1 MAAMG
6 DLRSQIPMRLTAY
19 ANATGGDSAGSGSTI
34 MVALPTIA
42 HAEFYPSMRSPTLAH
57 FDGYIFV

>member
-6 DLRSQIPMRLTAY
+6 DLRSQIRMRLTAS
-19 ANATGGDSAGSGSTI
+19 ANAIEGDLGGSGSTI

-42 HAEFYPSMRSPTLAH
+42 HVEAYPSMRLPTLVH
-57 FDGYIFV
+57 SDGTFFV